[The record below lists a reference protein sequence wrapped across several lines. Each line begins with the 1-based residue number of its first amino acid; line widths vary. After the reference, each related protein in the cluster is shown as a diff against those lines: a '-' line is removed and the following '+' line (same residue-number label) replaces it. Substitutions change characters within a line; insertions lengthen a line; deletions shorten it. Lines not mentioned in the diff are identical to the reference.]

1 MKTMLFAAA
10 AAAALMFV
18 PAPRAHASMVVIG
31 QGNARECYLAA
42 IQGRTDADARE
53 TCDTALTLEGLN
65 FHDLVATFVNRGVIR
80 IRAGEYRAA
89 LVDFQ
94 TAITLRPSTP
104 EAYVDQS
111 AAQIALGDYTNAV
124 ASVTRA
130 LDLGLAE
137 GRQQALF
144 NRALA
149 NEQAGNLSAAYADF
163 QQASQIDPNWPA
175 PRLELARFQVAHRP
189 ATAP

>member
-1 MKTMLFAAA
+1 MRLALFAAA
-10 AAAALMFV
+10 AALFLLPTPNA
-18 PAPRAHASMVVIG
+18 RASMVVIG
-31 QGNARECYLAA
+31 QGNAHECYLAA
-42 IQGRTDADARE
+42 IQARTDPQARSF
-53 TCDTALTLEGLN
+53 CDTALTLESLN

-94 TAITLRPSTP
+94 TAITLRPATP

-111 AAQIALGDYTNAV
+111 AAMIALGDYPGAV
-124 ASVTRA
+124 ASVTQA
-130 LDLGLAE
+130 LNLGLTE

-149 NEQAGNLSAAYADF
+149 NEQAGNLTAAYADF
-163 QQASQIDPNWPA
+163 QQASQIAPDWPA
-175 PRLELARFQVAHRP
+175 PRLELARFQVEHR
-189 ATAP
+189 TAPTP